1 MNGFRTA
8 IWRRILYFKFK
19 VCWGLQLQKMYR
31 QTIASNISENSCNE
45 SLDQL
50 FKGLACRSKP
60 IHLKRYMDNI
70 RYTIPL
76 CFYKHIYS
84 YKAVLSFL
92 TTIAIFMSIFL
103 RFLSP
108 LNCCMFR
115 YILHNHFH
123 CIPAIKTHLQF
134 QGFVCGAAAH
144 KSVWI
149 MQLNLHAVLFWTI
162 KS

>member
-8 IWRRILYFKFK
+8 IWRRISYFNIISAILFHS
-19 VCWGLQLQKMYR
+19 
-31 QTIASNISENSCNE
+31 AS
-45 SLDQL
+45 
-50 FKGLACRSKP
+50 RS
-60 IHLKRYMDNI
+60 
-70 RYTIPL
+70 
-76 CFYKHIYS
+76 IYS

-149 MQLNLHAVLFWTI
+149 MQLNLHAVLFWAI
-162 KS
+162 KSQSLSVVFCFYVSVYFTFFSADIYCLGLR